1 MTLVILA
8 AGMGSRYGGLKQLDV
23 VSDAN
28 EAIIDFSI
36 YDAIKNGF
44 TKVVFVVREDFLEE
58 IKSIYLSKLKGK
70 IEVTFVCQKLTDIPK
85 EFKENNR
92 EKPWGTAHALLTAK
106 KEVNENFCVINADDF
121 YGRDSYTKIGA
132 FLKGAIKAK
141 QYAMVGYPVT
151 NTLSKNGTVSR
162 GECKLNKNNE
172 LLEVIERTAIEQ
184 ISDEIVFK
192 EGNKNI
198 VIASSTLVSMNMW
211 GFTPDI
217 FTAIETQFYEF
228 LKKHY
233 QTEKQEFYLP
243 TVVNNLLKENE
254 VTVKVLATEARWM
267 GVTYKKDKNAVVSQ
281 ITSLKNKGEYPENLW
296 S

>member
-23 VSDAN
+23 ISGKN

-36 YDAIKNGF
+36 YDAIENDF
-44 TKVVFVVREDFLEE
+44 SKVVFVVREDFLEE
-58 IKSIYLSKLKGK
+58 IKSIYLPKLKDK
-70 IEVTFVCQKLTDIPK
+70 IEVAFVCQKLTDIPK
-85 EFKENNR
+85 EFQNNNR
-92 EKPWGTAHALLTAK
+92 MKPWGTAHALLTAK
-106 KEVNENFCVINADDF
+106 SNVTENFCVINADDF
-121 YGRDSYTKIGA
+121 YGADSYAKIGA
-132 FLKGAIKAK
+132 FLKNDIKAN

-184 ISDEIVFK
+184 ISDEIVYK
-192 EGNKNI
+192 EDNKNI
-198 VIASSTLVSMNMW
+198 VLDNSTLVSMNMW
-211 GFTPDI
+211 GFTPSI

-228 LKKHY
+228 LKEHY
-233 QTEKQEFYLP
+233 QTKKQEFYLP
-243 TVVNNLLKENE
+243 TVVNNLLKENR
-254 VTVKVLATEARWM
+254 VTVKVLITEARWM

-281 ITSLKNKGEYPENLW
+281 ITSLKNKGEYPESLW
-296 S
+296 R